1 MSSTL
6 IGKSSVRKKL
16 RARAARV
23 VLASTCFFSCL
34 FVGAIP
40 AHATIYALPPEGI
53 DVVGQVQYVA
63 ARYEDTLA
71 DLAKRYDVGFREI
84 LAANPGVDPWLPG
97 KGTRVVIPTQF
108 VLPAAPRRGIVLNL
122 PEMRLYYYP
131 VPKPGQ
137 TPLVITYPVGI
148 GRQGWSTPLG
158 LTKVTAKI
166 AGPTWYPPESIRREH
181 AQDGDVLP
189 VSVPPGPDNPL
200 GKYALQLG
208 IPGYLIHGTNKPY
221 GPGMRVSHGC
231 IRLYAQDIE
240 YLFRGVPVGT
250 PVRVVDQ
257 PYKAGWNNGVLY
269 LESHQPLAG
278 DKLTA
283 TNLTP
288 AVRTI
293 LAATGAKAVMM
304 NWDRATDAAAQN
316 RGVPVAIY
324 P

>member
-1 MSSTL
+1 M
-6 IGKSSVRKKL
+6 
-16 RARAARV
+16 
-23 VLASTCFFSCL
+23 
-34 FVGAIP
+34 
-40 AHATIYALPPEGI
+40 
-53 DVVGQVQYVA
+53 GQVQYVA

>member
-1 MSSTL
+1 MSSILPGKCCFIIRPRGGKGAVATL
-6 IGKSSVRKKL
+6 L
-16 RARAARV
+16 
-23 VLASTCFFSCL
+23 L
-34 FVGAIP
+34 FVILQLVVGAAP
-40 AHATIYALPPEGI
+40 AHATIFALPPEGTDI
-53 DVVGQVQYVA
+53 VGHEQYVV

-84 LAANPGVDPWLPG
+84 VAANPGVDPWLPG
-97 KGTRVVIPTQF
+97 KGARIVIPLQF
-108 VLPAAPRRGIVLNL
+108 VLPDAPRRGIVLNL

-148 GRQGWSTPLG
+148 GREGWSTPLG
-158 LTKVTAKI
+158 LTKVVSKTAD
-166 AGPTWYPPESIRREH
+166 PTWYPPASIRREH
-181 AQDGDVLP
+181 AQDGELLP
-189 VSVPPGPDNPL
+189 ASVPPGPDNPL
-200 GKYALQLG
+200 GKYALHLG

-240 YLFRGVPVGT
+240 FLFRGVPVGT

-257 PYKAGWNNGVLY
+257 PYKAGWKNGSLF

-288 AVRTI
+288 AVRAI
-293 LAATGAKAVMM
+293 LAATSTKAVTMD
-304 NWDRATDAAAQN
+304 WSRATDVAAQN

>member
-1 MSSTL
+1 M
-6 IGKSSVRKKL
+6 GR
-16 RARAARV
+16 
-23 VLASTCFFSCL
+23 
-34 FVGAIP
+34 
-40 AHATIYALPPEGI
+40 
-53 DVVGQVQYVA
+53 VQYVV

-71 DLAKRYDVGFREI
+71 DLARRYDVGYEEI
-84 LAANPGVDPWLPG
+84 MAANPGVDPWLPG
-97 KGTRVVIPTQF
+97 KGTRIVIPSQF
-108 VLPAAPRRGIVLNL
+108 VLPDAPRRGIVLNL

-131 VPKPGQ
+131 LPKPGQ
-137 TPLVITYPVGI
+137 PALVITYPVGI
-148 GRQGWSTPLG
+148 GREGWSTPLG
-158 LTKVTAKI
+158 LTKVVSRV
-166 AGPTWYPPESIRREH
+166 AGPTWYPPASIRREH

-189 VSVPPGPDNPL
+189 ASVPPGPDNPL
-200 GKYALQLG
+200 GKYALQLA
-208 IPGYLIHGTNKPY
+208 IPGYLIHGTNKRY

-250 PVRVVDQ
+250 PVRVIDQ
-257 PYKAGWNNGVLY
+257 PYKAGWKNGVLF

-288 AVRTI
+288 AVRAI
-293 LAATGAKAVMM
+293 LAATSTKAVRM
-304 NWDRATDAAAQN
+304 NWSRATDVAAQN

>member
-1 MSSTL
+1 MSSTP
-6 IGKSSVRKKL
+6 IGKPSLRVKRRAPAAGAVRRSICL
-16 RARAARV
+16 LSWLVAASPV
-23 VLASTCFFSCL
+23 Q
-34 FVGAIP
+34 
-40 AHATIYALPPEGI
+40 ATTYALPPQGI
-53 DVVGQVQYVA
+53 DVVGQVRYVT

-97 KGTRVVIPTQF
+97 AGTRVAIPLQF
-108 VLPAAPRRGIVLNL
+108 VLPDAPRRGIVLNL

-137 TPLVITYPVGI
+137 TPLVMTYPVGI
-148 GRQGWSTPLG
+148 GREGWSTPLG
-158 LTKVTAKI
+158 LTKVVAKTAD
-166 AGPTWYPPESIRREH
+166 PTWYPPESIRREH
-181 AQDGDVLP
+181 AQDGEMLP
-189 VSVPPGPDNPL
+189 ASVPPGPDNPL

-240 YLFRGVPVGT
+240 YLFRGVPLGT
-250 PVRVVDQ
+250 PVRVIDQ

-269 LESHQPLAG
+269 LESHRPLADG
-278 DKLTA
+278 DRA
-283 TNLTP
+283 RADLTP
-288 AVRTI
+288 AVRAI
-293 LAATGAKAVMM
+293 LAATSTKTVTI

-316 RGVPVAIY
+316 SGVPVAIY

>member
-1 MSSTL
+1 MSIISPGKRRFMIRLRGAIKAAVTL
-6 IGKSSVRKKL
+6 LFVILQLVIGAVP
-16 RARAARV
+16 ARA
-23 VLASTCFFSCL
+23 
-34 FVGAIP
+34 
-40 AHATIYALPPEGI
+40 TIFALPPAGV
-53 DVVGQVQYVA
+53 DVVGHVQHVV

-97 KGTRVVIPTQF
+97 AGTRIVIPSQF
-108 VLPAAPRRGIVLNL
+108 VLPDAPRRGIVLNL

-131 VPKPGQ
+131 PPKPGQ

-148 GRQGWSTPLG
+148 GREGWSTPLG
-158 LTKVTAKI
+158 LTKVVSKV
-166 AGPTWYPPESIRREH
+166 AGPTWYPPASIRREH
-181 AQDGDVLP
+181 AEDGDVLP

-257 PYKAGWNNGVLY
+257 PYKAGWKNGTLF
-269 LESHQPLAG
+269 LESHLPLAG

-288 AVRTI
+288 AVRAI
-293 LAATGAKAVMM
+293 LAATSTKAVTL
-304 NWDRATDAAAQN
+304 NWSKATDAAAQN